1 MRLVRDLGRR
11 KLRSGL
17 TITGIAI
24 GIMALVVFG
33 SMANKMNALISGGSK
48 YYQDKA
54 IVSVGSM
61 FSGTIQPLALADLD
75 RIRGVE
81 GVAAATPSV
90 EMLLSADGTA
100 ASMGT
105 PEMITGSIP
114 GGDKGL
120 ETFKI
125 ELSSGRDLTT
135 ADATSK
141 VTVLGADLA
150 RRLNAKVG
158 DTVTLRDVKFTVVGI
173 WAPTLTAPDKD
184 AYVPIAAA
192 QDLFVKS
199 LPPLIQTKITASE
212 IATSITVYPVKGT
225 DPEVL
230 KTRLTALLGKDYT
243 VMTGKDFDAL
253 LGTFSA
259 IFTLVL
265 TGVAMLSLLVGG
277 LSTINT
283 MAMAVAERTR
293 EIGIKRAI
301 GASRWRIRGEIV
313 FEASAI
319 GLISGL
325 IGLGIGAAMTIIF
338 NDLGRES
345 GNVLFDLTFGTAATA
360 LIFATVLGGI
370 AGFVPAWHA
379 SRLDPVTALRYE

>member
-1 MRLVRDLGRR
+1 MRLLRDLGHR

-33 SMANKMNALISGGSK
+33 SMANKMNALIGGGSK
-48 YYQDKA
+48 YYADK
-54 IVSVGSM
+54 VTVTVGSM
-61 FSGTIQPLALADLD
+61 YSGSIQPLSLSDVD
-75 RIRGVE
+75 KIRNVE
-81 GVAAATPSV
+81 GVAAATPTIDM
-90 EMLLSADGTA
+90 MLSDEGGAT
-100 ASMGT
+100 MGT
-105 PEMITGSIP
+105 PEMISGGIP

-120 ETFKI
+120 ENFKI
-125 ELSSGRDLTT
+125 DLAQGRELTA

-141 VTVLGADLA
+141 VTVLGSDLA
-150 RRLNAKVG
+150 RKLNANTG
-158 DTVTLRDVKFTVVGI
+158 DTVTLRGVKFTVVGV

-184 AYVPIAAA
+184 AYVPMAAA
-192 QDLFVKS
+192 QELFVKS
-199 LPPLIQTKITASE
+199 LPPIIQSNITASE
-212 IATSITVYPVKGT
+212 IATGVTVYPAKGV
-225 DPEVL
+225 DPETIKTHL
-230 KTRLTALLGKDYT
+230 KDLLGSSYT
-243 VMTGKDFDAL
+243 VMTGKDFDAM
-253 LGTFSA
+253 LGSFSA

-301 GASRWRIRGEIV
+301 GASRWRIRREIV

-325 IGLGIGAAMTIIF
+325 IGLGIGAAMTMVF
-338 NDLGRES
+338 NDLGRAS
-345 GNVLFDLTFGTAATA
+345 GNVLFDLTLGTAATA

>member
-11 KLRSGL
+11 KLRSTL

-33 SMANKMNALISGGSK
+33 SMANKMNALIGGGSK

-61 FSGTIQPLALADLD
+61 YSGNIQPLALSDVQKIESID
-75 RIRGVE
+75 
-81 GVAAATPSV
+81 GVAAATPTV
-90 EMLLSADGTA
+90 DMLLSSEGGAT
-100 ASMGT
+100 SMGT

-125 ELSSGRDLTT
+125 DLASGRELTA
-135 ADATSK
+135 ADADSK
-141 VTVLGADLA
+141 VTVLGSDLA
-150 RRLNAKVG
+150 RRLNVKVG
-158 DTVTLRDVKFTVVGI
+158 DKVALRDVQFTVVGI

-184 AYVPIAAA
+184 AYVPLAAA

-199 LPPLIQTKITASE
+199 LPPLIQSKIVASD
-212 IATSITVYPVKGT
+212 IATGITVYPQKGVS
-225 DPEVL
+225 PETI
-230 KTRLTALLGKDYT
+230 KTRIEDLLGKDYT
-243 VMTGKDFDAL
+243 VMTGKDFDAM
-253 LGTFSA
+253 LGSFSA
-259 IFTLVL
+259 IFSLVL
-265 TGVAMLSLLVGG
+265 TGIALLSLLVGG

-301 GASRWRIRGEIV
+301 GASRWRIRREV
-313 FEASAI
+313 VLESAAI
-319 GLISGL
+319 GLIAGL
-325 IGLGIGAAMTIIF
+325 IGLVIGAAMTTLF

-345 GNVLFDLTFGTAATA
+345 GNVLFELTLGTAATA
-360 LIFATVLGGI
+360 IIFATGLGAI
-370 AGFVPAWHA
+370 AGFIPAWHA

>member
-1 MRLVRDLGRR
+1 VRDLGRR

-17 TITGIAI
+17 TITGIAV

-33 SMANKMNALISGGSK
+33 SMANKMNALIGGGSK
-48 YYQDKA
+48 YYADK
-54 IVSVGSM
+54 VTVTVGSM
-61 FSGTIQPLALADLD
+61 YSGSIQPLSLSDVD
-75 RIRGVE
+75 KIRSVE
-81 GVAAATPSV
+81 GVAAATPTIDM
-90 EMLLSADGTA
+90 MLSNEGGAT
-100 ASMGT
+100 MGT
-105 PEMITGSIP
+105 PEMISGGIP
-114 GGDKGL
+114 NGDKGL
-120 ETFKI
+120 ETYKI
-125 ELSSGRDLTT
+125 ELAQGRDLTA

-141 VTVLGADLA
+141 VTVLGSDLA
-150 RRLNAKVG
+150 RKLNANTG
-158 DTVTLRDVKFTVVGI
+158 DTVTLRGVKFTVVGV

-184 AYVPIAAA
+184 AYVPMAAA
-192 QDLFVKS
+192 QELFVKS
-199 LPPLIQTKITASE
+199 LPPIIQSKITASE
-212 IATSITVYPVKGT
+212 IATGVTVYPAKGV
-225 DPEVL
+225 DPETIKTHL
-230 KTRLTALLGKDYT
+230 KDLLGSSYT
-243 VMTGKDFDAL
+243 VMTGKDFDAM
-253 LGTFSA
+253 LGSFSA

-301 GASRWRIRGEIV
+301 GASRWRIRREIV

-325 IGLGIGAAMTIIF
+325 IGLGIGAAMTMVF
-338 NDLGRES
+338 NDLGRAS
-345 GNVLFDLTFGTAATA
+345 GNVLFDLTLGTAATA

>member
-1 MRLVRDLGRR
+1 MRLLRDLGRR

-33 SMANKMNALISGGSK
+33 SMANKMNALIGGGSK
-48 YYQDKA
+48 YYADK
-54 IVSVGSM
+54 VTVTVGSM
-61 FSGTIQPLALADLD
+61 YSGSIQPLSLSDVD
-75 RIRGVE
+75 KIRNVE
-81 GVAAATPSV
+81 GVAAATPTIDM
-90 EMLLSADGTA
+90 MLSDEGGAT
-100 ASMGT
+100 MGT
-105 PEMITGSIP
+105 PEMISGGIP

-120 ETFKI
+120 ENFKI
-125 ELSSGRDLTT
+125 DLAQGRELTA

-141 VTVLGADLA
+141 VTVLGSDLA
-150 RRLNAKVG
+150 RKLNANTG
-158 DTVTLRDVKFTVVGI
+158 DTVTLRGVKFTVVGV

-184 AYVPIAAA
+184 AYVPMAAA
-192 QDLFVKS
+192 QELFVKS
-199 LPPLIQTKITASE
+199 LPPIIQSNITASE
-212 IATSITVYPVKGT
+212 IATGVTVYPAKGV
-225 DPEVL
+225 DPETIKTHL
-230 KTRLTALLGKDYT
+230 KDLLGSSYT
-243 VMTGKDFDAL
+243 VMTGKDFDAM
-253 LGTFSA
+253 LGSFSA

-301 GASRWRIRGEIV
+301 GASRWRIRREIV

-325 IGLGIGAAMTIIF
+325 IGLGIGAAMTMVF
-338 NDLGRES
+338 NDLGRAS
-345 GNVLFDLTFGTAATA
+345 GNVLFDLTLGTAATA

>member
-81 GVAAATPSV
+81 GVAAAAPSV

-158 DTVTLRDVKFTVVGI
+158 DTVTLRDVKFTVVGV

-184 AYVPIAAA
+184 AYIPIAAA

-301 GASRWRIRGEIV
+301 GASRWRIRREIV

-325 IGLGIGAAMTIIF
+325 IGLGIGAVMTIIF

-345 GNVLFDLTFGTAATA
+345 GNVLFDLTFGTATTA

>member
-33 SMANKMNALISGGSK
+33 SMANKMNALIGGGSK
-48 YYQDKA
+48 YYADKVT
-54 IVSVGSM
+54 VSVGSM
-61 FSGTIQPLALADLD
+61 YSGSIQPLSLSDVD
-75 RIRGVE
+75 KIRNVE
-81 GVAAATPSV
+81 GVAAATPTIDM
-90 EMLLSADGTA
+90 MLSDEGGAT
-100 ASMGT
+100 MGT
-105 PEMITGSIP
+105 PEMISGGIP
-114 GGDKGL
+114 NGDKGL
-120 ETFKI
+120 ETYKI
-125 ELSSGRDLTT
+125 ELAQGRDLTA

-141 VTVLGADLA
+141 VTVLGSDLA
-150 RRLNAKVG
+150 RKLNANTG
-158 DTVTLRDVKFTVVGI
+158 DTVTLRGVKFTVVGV

-184 AYVPIAAA
+184 AYVPMAAA
-192 QDLFVKS
+192 QELFVKS
-199 LPPLIQTKITASE
+199 LPPIIQSKITASE
-212 IATSITVYPVKGT
+212 IATGVTVYPAKGV
-225 DPEVL
+225 DPETIKTHL
-230 KTRLTALLGKDYT
+230 KDLLGSSYT
-243 VMTGKDFDAL
+243 VMTGKDFDAM
-253 LGTFSA
+253 LGSFSA

-301 GASRWRIRGEIV
+301 GASRWRIRREIV

-325 IGLGIGAAMTIIF
+325 IGLGIGAAMTMVF
-338 NDLGRES
+338 NDLGRAS
-345 GNVLFDLTFGTAATA
+345 GNVLFDLTLGTAATA

>member
-1 MRLVRDLGRR
+1 
-11 KLRSGL
+11 L

-33 SMANKMNALISGGSK
+33 SMANKMNALIGGGSK
-48 YYQDKA
+48 YYADKA
-54 IVSVGSM
+54 VVSVGSM
-61 FSGTIQPLALADLD
+61 YSGTIQPLSLADVD

-90 EMLLSADGTA
+90 EMMLSADSAA

-105 PEMITGSIP
+105 PEMITGNIP

-120 ETFKI
+120 EKFKI
-125 ELSSGRDLTT
+125 DLASGRELTA

-141 VTVLGADLA
+141 VTVLGSDLA
-150 RRLNAKVG
+150 RRLNVKVG
-158 DTVTLRDVKFTVVGI
+158 DTVTLRDVQFKVVGV

-184 AYVPIAAA
+184 AYVPLAAA

-212 IATSITVYPVKGT
+212 IATSVTVYPTAGT

-301 GASRWRIRGEIV
+301 GASRWRIRREIV
-313 FEASAI
+313 LEASAI

-325 IGLGIGAAMTIIF
+325 IGLGIGAVMTIVF

-345 GNVLFDLTFGTAATA
+345 GNVLFDLTVGTAATA
-360 LIFATVLGGI
+360 LIFSTVLGGL

>member
-11 KLRSGL
+11 KLRSTL
-17 TITGIAI
+17 TISGIAI

-33 SMANKMNALISGGSK
+33 SMANKMNDLINGGSK

-61 FSGTIQPLALADLD
+61 FSGTIQPLSISDVQKIESVD
-75 RIRGVE
+75 
-81 GVAAATPSV
+81 GVAVATPSV
-90 EMLLSADGTA
+90 DMLLSADGGA

-114 GGDKGL
+114 NGDKGL

-125 ELSSGRDLTT
+125 ELAAGREI
-135 ADATSK
+135 TSVDDNSL
-141 VTVLGADLA
+141 VTVLGSDLA
-150 RRLNAKVG
+150 RRLNAHVG
-158 DTVTLRDVKFTVVGI
+158 DIVTLRDTKFTVIGI

-184 AYVPIAAA
+184 ASVPLAAA

-199 LPPLIQTKITASE
+199 LPPLIQSKVTASE
-212 IATSITVYPVKGT
+212 IATSITVYPQKGVS
-225 DPEVL
+225 PETI
-230 KTRLTALLGKDYT
+230 KTRIENLLGKDYT

-259 IFTLVL
+259 IFTMVL
-265 TGVAMLSLLVGG
+265 TGVALLSLLVGG

-301 GASRWRIRGEIV
+301 GASRWRIRREIV
-313 FEASAI
+313 LESAAI
-319 GLISGL
+319 GLIAGL
-325 IGLGIGAAMTIIF
+325 IGLAIGAAMTYLF
-338 NDLGRES
+338 NDLGRPS
-345 GNVLFDLTFGTAATA
+345 GNVLFELTLGTAATA
-360 LIFATVLGGI
+360 ILFSTILGAI